1 MKSFEA
7 IIVRVSR
14 PFAYNKDG
22 MVNSCIKML
31 VDVKNVGKRV
41 LTFIPEKEYSNYSF
55 TRLSPTDNLKE
66 LSPFVFA
73 SLCEKG
79 DGLRVRL
86 KANAEE
92 NWRSYDIDEM
102 ENLTNGLVCR

>member
-7 IIVRVSR
+7 IVVRVSR

-73 SLCEKG
+73 SLCERATGCVSGSRQMRKKIG
-79 DGLRVRL
+79 GLTTLMR
-86 KANAEE
+86 
-92 NWRSYDIDEM
+92 WR
-102 ENLTNGLVCR
+102 T

>member
-7 IIVRVSR
+7 IVVRVSR

-66 LSPFVFA
+66 LSPF
-73 SLCEKG
+73 SLLCAKRATG
-79 DGLRVRL
+79 CVSGSRQMRKKIGGLTTLMR
-86 KANAEE
+86 
-92 NWRSYDIDEM
+92 WR
-102 ENLTNGLVCR
+102 T

>member
-66 LSPFVFA
+66 LSPFGFRFSVR
-73 SLCEKG
+73 KG
-79 DGLRVRL
+79 RQAACQAQGKCGRKLAVLRH
-86 KANAEE
+86 
-92 NWRSYDIDEM
+92 
-102 ENLTNGLVCR
+102 

>member
-41 LTFIPEKEYSNYSF
+41 LTFIPEKEYSN
-55 TRLSPTDNLKE
+55 
-66 LSPFVFA
+66 
-73 SLCEKG
+73 
-79 DGLRVRL
+79 
-86 KANAEE
+86 
-92 NWRSYDIDEM
+92 
-102 ENLTNGLVCR
+102 

>member
-31 VDVKNVGKRV
+31 VDVKNVAKGISDFHSGK
-41 LTFIPEKEYSNYSF
+41 KEYSIILLRS
-55 TRLSPTDNLKE
+55 SQP
-66 LSPFVFA
+66 
-73 SLCEKG
+73 
-79 DGLRVRL
+79 DG
-86 KANAEE
+86 
-92 NWRSYDIDEM
+92 
-102 ENLTNGLVCR
+102 

>member
-7 IIVRVSR
+7 IVVRVSR

-31 VDVKNVGKRV
+31 VDVKNVGKGLLHRTILPVAV
-41 LTFIPEKEYSNYSF
+41 LGS
-55 TRLSPTDNLKE
+55 LSPTDNLKE

-79 DGLRVRL
+79 DRLRVRL